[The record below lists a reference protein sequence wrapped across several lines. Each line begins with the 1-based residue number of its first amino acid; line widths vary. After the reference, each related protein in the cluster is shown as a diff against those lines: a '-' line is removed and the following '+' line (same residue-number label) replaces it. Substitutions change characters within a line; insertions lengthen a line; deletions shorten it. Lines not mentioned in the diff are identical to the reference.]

1 MYTLQAILGTRE
13 MLEKW
18 RDERLAYVD
27 LTERLAMV
35 PLTEALR
42 KRFEIPHLP
51 LTDEGDETPAVPESL
66 GSLCMKL
73 SRDGLIAY
81 LEAEIFGGA
90 GLQAHALFRNGSMIG
105 ETVVAEDAINQALRY
120 FGVCPAPDVDEFD
133 AVGLGRHRETDD
145 WVTDHA

>member
-18 RDERLAYVD
+18 RDERLAVVD
-27 LTERLAMV
+27 LTDELAMV

-42 KRFEIPHLP
+42 ERFDIPQLP

-66 GSLCMKL
+66 GALCMQL

-90 GLQAHALFRNGSMIG
+90 GLQAHALFRDGSMIG
-105 ETVVAEDAINQALRY
+105 EPVVAKDAINQALRH
-120 FGVCPAPDVDEFD
+120 FGVRPGRHVDEFD

-145 WVTDHA
+145 WVTDHP